1 MEKVLSKL
9 HDGRAG
15 INFRGDTTSHK
26 ILKEGCY
33 CHPLFKYSKD
43 YARKLLEFLKS
54 AGREREIFF
63 PLQHVIIEIPF
74 QQWGID
80 VIEEN
85 NLKSSQI
92 QKYILIAH
100 IISLDI

>member
-1 MEKVLSKL
+1 MSK
-9 HDGRAG
+9 
-15 INFRGDTTSHK
+15 ISW
-26 ILKEGCY
+26 E
-33 CHPLFKYSKD
+33 
-43 YARKLLEFLKS
+43 RK
-54 AGREREIFF
+54 GIFF

-74 QQWGID
+74 QQWGMD

-100 IISLDI
+100 IISLDR